1 MHVAVRTPEGDHDID
16 QLSSGEKE
24 LFYTLVT
31 LIRIRSLP
39 SVILYDEP
47 ERHLNAGLEALIIP
61 ALEKIHTRNQLW
73 LATHALELIDSVP
86 LNDLVAFRRDVDGRV
101 TSEKVRERP
110 IADRIRIFRSL
121 GATVGVQVAARQV
134 VFVEGEDSFKDQRIL
149 DKLARPR
156 VPGVLFVASGASG
169 SVMGAATRA
178 SLLIEQAST
187 DARFSMIL
195 DRDYRDTATVEV
207 LSKRLNNRVFIWGCH
222 EIENLLLEPAVLL
235 EVLRSNGIETM
246 TSASDV
252 DHLLRDCARNLQEL
266 FVHQWAAFDLSA
278 HRYSDVEPSIARPRD
293 SVTFAKWVESE
304 RKHRIQAFSEETVA
318 KAIENSTQSVQ
329 RCLGTTGWRTLLPGK
344 ETLSAFR
351 VATLPS
357 LPEDL
362 FIEQILH
369 VIGTSGALPSE
380 ISRLCRFI
388 EGSR

>member
-1 MHVAVRTPEGDHDID
+1 
-16 QLSSGEKE
+16 
-24 LFYTLVT
+24 
-31 LIRIRSLP
+31 
-39 SVILYDEP
+39 
-47 ERHLNAGLEALIIP
+47 
-61 ALEKIHTRNQLW
+61 
-73 LATHALELIDSVP
+73 
-86 LNDLVAFRRDVDGRV
+86 
-101 TSEKVRERP
+101 
-110 IADRIRIFRSL
+110 
-121 GATVGVQVAARQV
+121 
-134 VFVEGEDSFKDQRIL
+134 
-149 DKLARPR
+149 
-156 VPGVLFVASGASG
+156 
-169 SVMGAATRA
+169 MGAATRA

-329 RCLGTTGWRTLLPGK
+329 RCLGHDRLANPTPRERNSVGVSGRYVTLASRRSLYRADPSRDRNIG
-344 ETLSAFR
+344 SASKR
-351 VATLPS
+351 DIQIVS
-357 LPEDL
+357 L
-362 FIEQILH
+362 H
-369 VIGTSGALPSE
+369 
-380 ISRLCRFI
+380 
-388 EGSR
+388 